1 MSRLFVIARYKEDIS
16 WLENINN
23 DIVIFNKGDNFSF
36 NYPRFDVPNVGR
48 ECETYLRA
56 IIQYYEI
63 LDNYESVVFLQGHP
77 FDHCKE
83 LFDILQNS
91 DDKEITML
99 SDIMTKFYFPSEK
112 TSYGLHESIISRL
125 FNINYNWEV
134 VLPSI
139 DNQEH
144 NFSKIIEN
152 SMALCHLLGIKS
164 TDCEYFWCHGA
175 QYIVPVS
182 KIKSK
187 SLEWWKMYYDLCV
200 LIYRDLRFH
209 TLAYTIE
216 SIWPLV
222 WEYKQEGILQYS
234 K

>member
-1 MSRLFVIARYKEDIS
+1 MSRLFVIARFKEDIN
-16 WLENINN
+16 WIKDINN

-63 LDNYESVVFLQGHP
+63 LDQYESVVFLQGHP
-77 FDHCKE
+77 FDHCPD
-83 LFDILQNS
+83 LFEIL
-91 DDKEITML
+91 EM
-99 SDIMTKFYFPSEK
+99 
-112 TSYGLHESIISRL
+112 
-125 FNINYNWEV
+125 FNVNYDWEV
-134 VLPSI
+134 ILPTI
-139 DNQEH
+139 DNKEH
-144 NFSKIIEN
+144 NFAKLIEN
-152 SMALCHLLGIKS
+152 SMALCHILGIKS
-164 TDCEYFWCHGA
+164 VDTEYFWCHGA

-182 KIKSK
+182 KIKNK

-200 LIYRDLRFH
+200 TIYRDLEFH

-222 WEYKQEGILQYS
+222 WEYEKGISNSLT
-234 K
+234 